1 MAARAVRLT
10 GCATPRERQ
19 TAAAR
24 AAVRFA
30 EGVRRADGPRGCAGA
45 RVHGC
50 AALAPRTR
58 QEIEQSARSP
68 CAQPLPEERLPYG
81 GAIRDVEVHGRQAQ
95 VVSVC
100 LRQRGSPASQP
111 VGAART
117 ATGVEG

>member
-30 EGVRRADGPRGCAGA
+30 EGARRADGPR
-45 RVHGC
+45 GC

-58 QEIEQSARSP
+58 QEIEQSAGSP

-81 GAIRDVEVHGRQAQ
+81 GARRDVEVHGRQAQ